1 MKAIIFFTILFT
13 LIIIGQLCSDEPN
26 VNDYDDITFW
36 GDLV

>member
-1 MKAIIFFTILFT
+1 MKAILFFIILFT

-26 VNDYDDITFW
+26 LNDYDDITFW

>member
-1 MKAIIFFTILFT
+1 MQAIIFFAILFA

-26 VNDYDDITFW
+26 LNDYDDITFW

>member
-1 MKAIIFFTILFT
+1 MKAILFFIILFT